1 MYTGVYKRGCNDI
14 GYLGSLFGL
23 RLLGFGLDWLR
34 EVGFNIFKEVLYLK
48 GSAEYTFPEYE
59 VVLTLKGGDD
69 DLVVFY
75 LNGLALAD

>member
-1 MYTGVYKRGCNDI
+1 LYTGVYEKGCDDVS
-14 GYLGSLFGL
+14 YFGSLLGL
-23 RLLGFGLDWLR
+23 RLFGFGLDWLG
-34 EVGFNIFKEVLYLK
+34 EVGLDVFEEVLYLE